1 MKKLIT
7 EFKAF
12 ALKGNVMDMAVGV
25 VIGGAFTSIVNSVVV
40 DVLTPIISLITPGMD
55 FSAWHIG
62 PVMIGNFI
70 NAVVSFLILAA
81 CVFAIVKAMNLVVR
95 RREQQ
100 PAPAPAPSREEIL
113 LEEIR
118 DLLAKSQK

>member
-100 PAPAPAPSREEIL
+100 PAPAPAPSREEML